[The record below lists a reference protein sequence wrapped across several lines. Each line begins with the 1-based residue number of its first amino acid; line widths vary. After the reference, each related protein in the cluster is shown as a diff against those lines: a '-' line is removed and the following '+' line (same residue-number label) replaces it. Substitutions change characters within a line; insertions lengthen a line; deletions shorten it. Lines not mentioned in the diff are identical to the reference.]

1 MELWFFKEDTA
12 GIKKVKGRVGM
23 AWGGGGWVV
32 CVTGT
37 TSPSHAAIIITS
49 TKSQKLMQRNLIFPF
64 ANYLEI
70 YNVYFTSVMTTYLLI
85 RKV

>member
-1 MELWFFKEDTA
+1 
-12 GIKKVKGRVGM
+12 M
-23 AWGGGGWVV
+23 AWGGWGQVGGLCV

-49 TKSQKLMQRNLIFPF
+49 TKSQKQMQRNLIFPF

>member
-1 MELWFFKEDTA
+1 
-12 GIKKVKGRVGM
+12 M
-23 AWGGGGWVV
+23 AWGRGGGWVV

-70 YNVYFTSVMTTYLLI
+70 YNVYFISVMTTYLLI

>member
-1 MELWFFKEDTA
+1 
-12 GIKKVKGRVGM
+12 M
-23 AWGGGGWVV
+23 AWGGGGVGGGVV

-49 TKSQKLMQRNLIFPF
+49 TKSQNQMQRNLIFPF

>member
-1 MELWFFKEDTA
+1 M
-12 GIKKVKGRVGM
+12 KGGGVGV
-23 AWGGGGWVV
+23 GGWVV

-37 TSPSHAAIIITS
+37 TFPSHAAIIITS

-64 ANYLEI
+64 ANYLEV

>member
-23 AWGGGGWVV
+23 ALGGGGWVV

-70 YNVYFTSVMTTYLLI
+70 YNVYFTLVMTTYLLI

>member
-1 MELWFFKEDTA
+1 
-12 GIKKVKGRVGM
+12 M
-23 AWGGGGWVV
+23 ALGGGGVGCV
-32 CVTGT
+32 CDRHHF
-37 TSPSHAAIIITS
+37 PFHAAIIITS

>member
-1 MELWFFKEDTA
+1 M
-12 GIKKVKGRVGM
+12 
-23 AWGGGGWVV
+23 GGGGCVGGWVV

-37 TSPSHAAIIITS
+37 TSPSHAAIILTI
-49 TKSQKLMQRNLIFPF
+49 TKSQKQMQRNLIFPF